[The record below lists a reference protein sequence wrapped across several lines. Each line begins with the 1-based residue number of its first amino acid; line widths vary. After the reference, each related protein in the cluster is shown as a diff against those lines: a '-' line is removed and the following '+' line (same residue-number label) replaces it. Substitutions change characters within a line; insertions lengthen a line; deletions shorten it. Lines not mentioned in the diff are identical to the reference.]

1 MKTRPD
7 TLDEFVIKEVHYH
20 YKPIIELIT
29 EADRIVDIGAHI
41 GSFSV
46 EAAQHTKSVC
56 AYEPSPENYKL
67 LCSNVPDYVKTFN
80 AAVSNQTGKCLLRL
94 NQGKNTGA
102 NSILPGRRPGV
113 EVEQVKFS
121 DVVKTFQPT
130 IMKIDCEGAEYLFDL
145 PKSLPNSV
153 KKICIELHLNG
164 WLREKGAQ
172 LLYDLQNMFPNHLKA
187 GRERGKPMAAVV
199 SATNWHTVFIGTR

>member
-1 MKTRPD
+1 MKTRPN
-7 TLDEFVIKEVHYH
+7 TLDEWIINEVRVS
-20 YKPIIELIT
+20 YKPLIELIT
-29 EADRIVDIGAHI
+29 DADRIVDIGGHI

-46 EAAQHTKSVC
+46 AAAKRTESVC

-67 LCSNVPDYVKTFN
+67 LCSNVPNYVKTFN

-145 PKSLPNSV
+145 PKSLPESV
-153 KKICIELHLNG
+153 KKICIEIHLNG
-164 WLREKGAQ
+164 KGMREKGAQ
-172 LLYDLQNMFPNHLKA
+172 LLYDLQNMFPTHLKA
-187 GRERGKPMAAVV
+187 GKVTA
-199 SATNWHTVFIGTR
+199 SNWHTVFIGAR